1 MTFLSRMSQAFT
13 IMSIRQKRLK
23 NDNCLKGAMVIQL
36 LTIVKGSTVKEWTS
50 SYCINHAE
58 EKEHNTRDIIR
69 Y

>member
-36 LTIVKGSTVKEWTS
+36 LTIVKGSTVKE
-50 SYCINHAE
+50 
-58 EKEHNTRDIIR
+58 
-69 Y
+69 